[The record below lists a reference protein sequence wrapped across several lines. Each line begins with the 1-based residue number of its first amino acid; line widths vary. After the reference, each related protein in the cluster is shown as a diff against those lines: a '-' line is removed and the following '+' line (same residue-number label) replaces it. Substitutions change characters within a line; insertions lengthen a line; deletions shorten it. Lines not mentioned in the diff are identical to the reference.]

1 MERCAAHLHN
11 VWLGRWIVCWSL
23 LLLAGVAL
31 IGQQVHVRPRSL
43 APASTPASVPAA
55 GLADF
60 NSGEYGHPISVNVN
74 EVLVPVLITDS
85 LDRPVTGLD
94 ARQFRIFEDKIPQR
108 ITSFTVDEAPVSIG
122 ILFDLSSSMSDKI
135 SRSRQALQQFMR
147 TANPQDEFFLIEF
160 ADEPQLVTGF
170 TSDVEQMQDRILLAQ
185 PQGRTSLLDAIYLGL
200 AEMRQARY
208 RRKALLIISDGGD
221 NHSRYTE
228 REVRNAVRESNVQLF
243 AIGIYSPLTARYS
256 PEEESGPAL
265 LGDLAETSG
274 GREFNVDDVS
284 ELPDVAARIAIVLR
298 SQYLLGYTPKNR
310 TRDGKWRKIKV
321 RLDPPPGLPRLTV
334 AARAGY
340 YAPGFPK

>member
-1 MERCAAHLHN
+1 MKRFTPYTRGVWRC
-11 VWLGRWIVCWSL
+11 LGEWIFFWSL
-23 LLLAGVAL
+23 LLCMHTAL
-31 IGQQVHVRPRSL
+31 TGQQVHVRPRVP
-43 APASTPASVPAA
+43 APPPASVPAGA
-55 GLADF
+55 PAALRG
-60 NSGEYGHPISVNVN
+60 GEYGHPISVNVN
-74 EVLVPVLITDS
+74 EVLVPVLITDP

-94 ARQFRIFEDKIPQR
+94 AHQFQIFEDKVAQQ

-135 SRSRQALQQFMR
+135 SRSREALQQFMR

-160 ADEPQLVTGF
+160 ADEPYLVTGF
-170 TSDVEQMQDRILLAQ
+170 TSDVEEMQDRIALAH

-228 REVRNAVRESNVQLF
+228 HEVRNAVRESNVQLF
-243 AIGIYSPLTARYS
+243 AIGIFSPATARFS
-256 PEEESGPAL
+256 PEEENGPAL

-284 ELPDVAARIAIVLR
+284 ELPDVATRIAVVLR

-321 RLDPPPGLPRLTV
+321 KLDAPPGLPRLTV

-340 YAPGFPK
+340 YAPGFSK

>member
-1 MERCAAHLHN
+1 MVPA
-11 VWLGRWIVCWSL
+11 
-23 LLLAGVAL
+23 LAGQL
-31 IGQQVHVRPRSL
+31 VHVRPRSPTPP
-43 APASTPASVPAA
+43 PAAVPAA
-55 GLADF
+55 APAAV
-60 NSGEYGHPISVNVN
+60 NSGEYGHPIAVNVN
-74 EVLVPVLITDS
+74 EVLVPVLITDP

-94 ARQFRIFEDKIPQR
+94 ARQFQVFEDKVAQQ

-135 SRSRQALQQFMR
+135 GRSRQALQQFMH
-147 TANPQDEFFLIEF
+147 TTNPQDEFFLIEF
-160 ADEPQLVTGF
+160 ADQPQLVNDF
-170 TSDVEQMQDRILLAQ
+170 TSDVDQIQDRILLAQ

-228 REVRNAVRESNVQLF
+228 REVRNAVRESNVQIF
-243 AIGIYSPLTARYS
+243 AIGIFSPLTARYS
-256 PEEESGPAL
+256 PEEASGPAL

-274 GREFNVDDVS
+274 GREFSVDDVS
-284 ELPDVAARIAIVLR
+284 ELPDVATRIAIVLR

-321 RLDPPPGLPRLTV
+321 KLDPPPGLPRLTV

-340 YAPGFPK
+340 YAPGLPK

>member
-1 MERCAAHLHN
+1 MRRFTPCTRGDWR
-11 VWLGRWIVCWSL
+11 WLGAWLFCWSVL
-23 LLLAGVAL
+23 LGITPAL
-31 IGQQVHVRPRSL
+31 MGQQVHVRPRVSM
-43 APASTPASVPAA
+43 PPASVPAGGA
-55 GLADF
+55 VGTT
-60 NSGEYGHPISVNVN
+60 NGEYGHPISVNVN
-74 EVLVPVLITDS
+74 EVLVPVLITDP

-94 ARQFRIFEDKIPQR
+94 VRQFQIFEDKIPQQ

-122 ILFDLSSSMSDKI
+122 ILFDSSSSMSDKI
-135 SRSRQALQQFMR
+135 RRSREALQQFMH

-160 ADEPQLVTGF
+160 ADEPHLATGF
-170 TSDVEQMQDRILLAQ
+170 TSDVETMQDRIALTR

-243 AIGIYSPLTARYS
+243 AIGIFSPVTARFS
-256 PEEESGPAL
+256 PEEENGPAL

-274 GREFNVDDVS
+274 GREFGVDDVS
-284 ELPDVAARIAIVLR
+284 ELPDVATRIAIVLR

-310 TRDGKWRKIKV
+310 THDGKWRKIKV
-321 RLDPPPGLPRLTV
+321 KLDAPPGLPRLTV

-340 YAPGFPK
+340 YAPGVPK